1 MNESVCELVRK
12 AETNDTSGQ
21 TAISKYVQL
30 SMREEI
36 DKTDAYLNSKHTS
49 GETDSMGRDKPFFNI
64 VVAARNIWYRATD
77 IDRNN
82 IKLKATKAKQS
93 VLAFLATIH
102 LGEWMRRNGF
112 GKFLNDW
119 GLMLATYGSAIS
131 KFVEKD
137 GELHCEVVSW
147 NRMIVDPIDFDN
159 NLKIEKLW
167 LTPAQLKRRNY
178 DSELV
183 EKLLLNLT
191 TRKTPD
197 GQTQDTKSE
206 YIPIYEV
213 HGELSEDIYKY
224 AKGLKPNKGDKDIYT
239 EQMHVITFL
248 AKKDKSNEYDDYT
261 LYVGKEAKCP
271 YQLAHLIKQDGY
283 TLSGGAVKSLFEA
296 QWMMNHNAKTIKDQ
310 LDLASKL
317 IFQTSDGNFVGQ
329 NALNAIEQG
338 DILIHGA
345 NQPLTLLNNKA
356 DIAALQSYGA
366 QWKSLSSEQ
375 AGISESMLG
384 VNPPSGT
391 AWGLEEAKLR
401 ESHSLFELM
410 TENKGLYLEEMLT
423 EYIIPH
429 LKKKMDTTEEISA
442 ILEDHQVT
450 QLDSMY
456 VPNEAIRRT
465 NRMIAEKVLSDR
477 EVSPEEQMMMTQMET
492 QNIQQGLST
501 QGNQRFIKPSDIPT
515 KTWKELLKDFEW
527 EVEVDITNEQSD
539 TQAALT
545 TLTTVLQTI
554 ATNPMVLQDPNMKLL
569 FNRILEKTGA
579 VSPIELST
587 IKPAMPVGQ
596 PVMAAGGVG
605 AGQQQPVMK

>member
-21 TAISKYVQL
+21 TTISKYVQL

-77 IDRNN
+77 IDRKN